1 MYPKLQLQIRVAL
14 VASRGVDAVLR
25 GCWVVVAEDRRGSM
39 TPGNVISKVVGGRGD
54 SSMTVLL
61 RLRQISCWYTERERE
76 GKREAYGQ
84 GDEN

>member
-1 MYPKLQLQIRVAL
+1 M
-14 VASRGVDAVLR
+14 LR
-25 GCWVVVAEDRRGSM
+25 GCWVVVAEDRRWSM

-54 SSMTVLL
+54 SSMTGLLRWRSSETGLL